1 MEAGSSKVHKSTQMA
16 SVIEE
21 DTINSKLPE
30 SLINRV
36 LSFLPTK
43 DVVRTCALSKSWMNR
58 WTSSITKLDLDDIDL
73 SYNYN
78 PLCSYCEEICTDYCY
93 DYDKVSFLPL
103 VILFDSPPQNIDDK
117 LSNSDDFGCSIN

>member
-1 MEAGSSKVHKSTQMA
+1 MIVCIYMLTVIETAVSNMDAGSSKFHKCTQMA
-16 SVIEE
+16 SIVEE

-30 SLINRV
+30 SLVNRV

-43 DVVRTCALSKSWMNR
+43 DVVRTCVLSKRWMNR
-58 WTSSITKLDLDDIDL
+58 WTSSITKLDIDDIDL

-78 PLCSYCEEICTDYCY
+78 PVCSYCEEICTDYCY

-103 VILFDSPPQNIDDK
+103 VVLFDSPP
-117 LSNSDDFGCSIN
+117 